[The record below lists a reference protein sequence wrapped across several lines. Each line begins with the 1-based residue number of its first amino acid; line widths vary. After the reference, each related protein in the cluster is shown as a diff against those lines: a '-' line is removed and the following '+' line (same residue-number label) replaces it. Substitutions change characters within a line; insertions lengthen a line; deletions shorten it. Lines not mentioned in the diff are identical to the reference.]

1 MSALSRDRVQS
12 QNLHD
17 VVARSSDFRV
27 KIYLPSGV
35 EIGVPAIRR
44 SSEEGL
50 SFPSSM
56 QVDTA
61 LSMIAWAKVMLPSG
75 IQGGAYEYL
84 PHAPIGLIHSN
95 GYLAQGADCLGMYGD
110 KLTAVMSE
118 AAPAVF
124 EDVALVD
131 LDGVLTPTT
140 PSPPTLW
147 DDEL

>member
-1 MSALSRDRVQS
+1 MPALSRDLVESHYQ
-12 QNLHD
+12 HD

-27 KIYLPSGV
+27 RIYLLSGV

-50 SFPSSM
+50 SFPSRL
-56 QVDTA
+56 QVDTT
-61 LSMIAWAKVMLPSG
+61 LGMTAWAKVMLPSG
-75 IQGGAYEYL
+75 FQGGAYEYL

-95 GYLAQGADCLGMYGD
+95 GCLAQGADCLGMYGD

-118 AAPAVF
+118 AEPVF
-124 EDVALVD
+124 EDVALMD

>member
-1 MSALSRDRVQS
+1 MSALSRDRVES

-56 QVDTA
+56 QVDIT
-61 LSMIAWAKVMLPSG
+61 LGMIAWAKVMLPSG

-118 AAPAVF
+118 AAPVF

-131 LDGVLTPTT
+131 LDGVFTPTT